1 MLNLQDAFLAQL
13 KKEGQIVVVFLS
25 KGVQLKGVIRGYDNF
40 TIFLEDPEGR
50 LQMVYKHSVT
60 TVSPSR
66 PMNMEFLRD
75 AFKEAKGQSQAAQP
89 PAQSPAAPAAAPSPA
104 RS

>member
-25 KGVQLKGVIRGYDNF
+25 KGVQLKGVVRGYDNF
-40 TIFLEDPEGR
+40 TIFLEDEGR

-66 PMNMEFLRD
+66 PMSTDFLRE
-75 AFKEAKGQSQAAQP
+75 AFKEAKGNAPQPSKETP
-89 PAQSPAAPAAAPSPA
+89 PAHV
-104 RS
+104 